1 MAWVQRCLLSYIIV
15 AVTIYVSNVITVNVT
30 NIVSTLFAIHLF
42 SLVFLFLWGQTAHIH
57 HNMTLAL
64 AAMDE
69 VTEALDLKVQ
79 ICHQFHQFTEK
90 RKKYYIAKRKQKKQA
105 INHHFSTYTFESK
118 YWCST
123 HCINNFIVISTACR
137 IYPQE
142 DLLIICLS
150 MI

>member
-69 VTEALDLKVQ
+69 VTEALDLKSTNMSSVSSVY
-79 ICHQFHQFTEK
+79 
-90 RKKYYIAKRKQKKQA
+90 RKKKEILHSKKKTKKDA

-142 DLLIICLS
+142 DLLIICLR